1 MALLQRRQVYN
12 IRRGINKFKSNWDGH
27 WLIIYKREERDETLM
42 GLEGRGN
49 QTTSEQTDDAKLQN
63 AR

>member
-42 GLEGRGN
+42 GL
-49 QTTSEQTDDAKLQN
+49 
-63 AR
+63 